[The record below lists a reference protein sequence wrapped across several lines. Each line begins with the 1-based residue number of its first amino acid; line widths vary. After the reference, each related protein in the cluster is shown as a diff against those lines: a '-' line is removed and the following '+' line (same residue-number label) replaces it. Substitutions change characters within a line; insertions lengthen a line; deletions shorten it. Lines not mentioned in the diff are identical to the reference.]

1 MMKFALLV
9 AFLGLQTVLA
19 ISPFEAIVE
28 EWEVDDMEPRSLVL
42 ATSLIH
48 LLLLRYECH
57 IGHLCCASRLELT
70 DGNNLAL
77 NTSLQKC

>member
-28 EWEVDDMEPRSLVL
+28 EWEVSLHSHLDSPSLTFPSPRLG
-42 ATSLIH
+42 
-48 LLLLRYECH
+48 R
-57 IGHLCCASRLELT
+57 
-70 DGNNLAL
+70 
-77 NTSLQKC
+77 